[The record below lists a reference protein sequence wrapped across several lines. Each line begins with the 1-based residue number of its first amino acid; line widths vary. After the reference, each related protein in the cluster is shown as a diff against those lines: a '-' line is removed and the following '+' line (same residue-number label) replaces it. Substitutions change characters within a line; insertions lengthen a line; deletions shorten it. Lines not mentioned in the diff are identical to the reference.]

1 MSTKLRRPAITVAS
15 LLLISFGTIAVLNHL
30 PQSEVDAALDE
41 DSRNDGIEIDV
52 HYGNYVDPDTLVY
65 SIDAVDSDTAP
76 IDVFRAFLQSA
87 EALKDSR
94 YETVELAYQGE
105 VRFLLD
111 GRHFREMGE
120 EFDYQNPVYTLR
132 TFPEKLETP
141 SGISAYGE
149 WTGGML
155 GVLNKQMEHFNDAM
169 KAWYG
174 ADEVSRMIAED
185 GL

>member
-1 MSTKLRRPAITVAS
+1 MSTKSKRMLLAVAS
-15 LLLISFGTIAVLNHL
+15 TLLLSFGSIAALNQL
-30 PQSEVDAALDE
+30 LQSEVNSALDE
-41 DSRNDGIEIDV
+41 DSRNDGIEVDV
-52 HYGNYVDPDTLVY
+52 HYANYVDTDTLVY
-65 SIDAVDSDTAP
+65 SIAAVDADTAP

-94 YETVELAYQGE
+94 YDTVELAYQGE

-111 GRHFREMGE
+111 GRYFQEMGE
-120 EFDYQNPVYTLR
+120 DFEHQNPVYTLR

-141 SGISAYGE
+141 SGLSAYGE

-155 GVLNKQMEHFNDAM
+155 GVLNKQMNDFNDAM

-174 ADEVSRMIAED
+174 ADEASRLSEAEAF
-185 GL
+185 